1 MSTETD
7 SQSQLS
13 IRLKKLNKTAVVL
26 FERKKRKMDAR
37 NTVMKK
43 CEQSLKK
50 KERKTSAKDAF
61 LYNDENNVIFYI
73 VLFSAE
79 SFSLSVCSAQN
90 KRIRNF
96 TT

>member
-79 SFSLSVCSAQN
+79 SSLSVFSSE
-90 KRIRNF
+90 
-96 TT
+96 

>member
-73 VLFSAE
+73 VLFSPE
-79 SFSLSVCSAQN
+79 SFSLE
-90 KRIRNF
+90 
-96 TT
+96 

>member
-79 SFSLSVCSAQN
+79 SFRLSVCSAQN

>member
-73 VLFSAE
+73 VLLSPE
-79 SFSLSVCSAQN
+79 SFSLE
-90 KRIRNF
+90 
-96 TT
+96 